1 MKKLLS
7 LFLLLFAVNA
17 FAQTEIG
24 WVTAVDCGTITDP
37 LTNGTICLQVENGSG
52 RIAGHTYRWNGSTW
66 FDITFDPDVNITGIN
81 GAIPSVTNPMPS
93 RLTDGTTFYK
103 ATTPSDTQPVSG
115 TVSISGSVAVTG
127 PLTDTQLRA
136 TPVPVSGT
144 VTTGGLTDTQLRATP
159 VPVSGTVAATQSGT
173 WTVQPGN
180 TANTTAWKVD
190 GSAVTQ
196 PVSGTVTAAQA
207 TAANLNA
214 TVVQATGSNLHVA
227 VDSMPTVTVT
237 GGLTDTQ
244 LRATPVPVSGT
255 VTSNQGGAPWQ
266 VQSNSANIA
275 TEASLAKLTQTQAST
290 TSGQSGPLVQG
301 ATTTAAPTYTTATTN
316 PLSLTTAGALRV
328 DGSGVT
334 QPISGSVSGS
344 GNFTVVQ
351 PTGTNL
357 HAVIDSGSTTAVTG
371 NVTVVQ
377 PTGTKL
383 HAVLDATSTTAVTQA
398 TAANLNATVVQATGT
413 NLHAVIDSGS
423 TTAVTGNVTVVQPT
437 GTNLHTVLDSGT
449 LTSITN
455 TVTTQDSQ
463 AAADNST
470 NSSLKTPV
478 LPARAN
484 AAAPAWT
491 EGNQVPLSVDL
502 LGNQRVA
509 SNPRNQYNIELGTQ
523 QNPLVVAMAK
533 AIPSTAPVQTAP
545 LTIASNRLV
554 GAFGQ
559 PIGTTADRLKVEPT
573 PPADPCVNARK
584 RDAPISQTATSIVIP
599 NMQGMSIFVCAI
611 RIIAGAAE
619 IVSEWEGSG
628 TACGTGTIA
637 HSGSATAANGESLA
651 ANGGFAMGDGN
662 SMLSSTLPGNDYCIA
677 QSTSSRVSGKI
688 SYVYAQ

>member
-1 MKKLLS
+1 MAEFLPVESRFALLGGNFTLKKLLA

-24 WVTAVDCGTITDP
+24 WVTAVDCANITDP

-127 PLTDTQLRA
+127 PLTDAQLRA

-144 VTTGGLTDTQLRATP
+144 VTTGGLTDTE
-159 VPVSGTVAATQSGT
+159 
-173 WTVQPGN
+173 
-180 TANTTAWKVD
+180 
-190 GSAVTQ
+190 
-196 PVSGTVTAAQA
+196 
-207 TAANLNA
+207 
-214 TVVQATGSNLHVA
+214 
-227 VDSMPTVTVT
+227 
-237 GGLTDTQ
+237 

-255 VTSNQGGAPWQ
+255 VTITDG
-266 VQSNSANIA
+266 
-275 TEASLAKLTQTQAST
+275 
-290 TSGQSGPLVQG
+290 
-301 ATTTAAPTYTTATTN
+301 
-316 PLSLTTAGALRV
+316 AGALNV
-328 DGSGVT
+328 IIDSGTTVVT
-334 QPISGSVSGS
+334 QP
-344 GNFTVVQ
+344 
-351 PTGTNL
+351 
-357 HAVIDSGSTTAVTG
+357 
-371 NVTVVQ
+371 
-377 PTGTKL
+377 
-383 HAVLDATSTTAVTQA
+383 
-398 TAANLNATVVQATGT
+398 TGT

-437 GTNLHTVLDSGT
+437 GTNLHAVLDATSTTAVTQATATNLNAAVVGT
-449 LTSITN
+449 GTAGSPAGNILTVQGVASMTKILVTPDSVALPANQSVNVAQVAGTN
-455 TVTTQDSQ
+455 TVTGGVAGIIAVGGNVANAVAATANPVPVGGVFTTVPATLSTGQTATMQFTAAQNLKHDITTIAGTAPTTVGKLDVKGADGDLFVRQTTGTNLHVVTDSGSTTAVTGTVTTQNSQ

-484 AAAPAWT
+484 ANPPAWT

-502 LGNQRVA
+502 LGSARVLA
-509 SNPRNQYNIELGTQ
+509 NPRNQYGIESGTL
-523 QNPLVVAMAK
+523 QNPIIVAMAP
-533 AIPSTAPVQTAP
+533 ALPSSRPTQTNAP
-545 LTIASNRLV
+545 LTISNQRLV

-573 PPADPCVNARK
+573 PSADPCVNARK
-584 RDAPISQTATSIVIP
+584 RDAAFSQTATGIVIP

-611 RIIAGAAE
+611 RLIAAAAE

-637 HSGSATAANGESLA
+637 HSGSTTAANGESLA

-662 SMLSSTLPGNDYCIA
+662 STLTSTLPGNDYCIA
-677 QSTSSRVSGKI
+677 QSTSSRVAGKVT
-688 SYVYAQ
+688 YVYAQ